1 MKWALKIIA
10 KIFMSRLPLSYGHW
24 QSLGLFRHGRMDS
37 IGYSVKIFDLHL
49 NRAFPDGLPPDAVI
63 LELGPGD
70 SLASALLG
78 YANGASLTYL
88 VDVGE
93 FARRDI
99 IFYQNLARY
108 IANRGLESPDF
119 SNTTSFD
126 DIVKISRARYL
137 TAGLSSLRSISSS
150 SVDFIWSHSVLE
162 HVRKNELPSFIA
174 ELKRILKP
182 SSFSSHN
189 VDYQDHL
196 DLSLNNLRF
205 SEKLWESDLFAKSG
219 FYTNRVPAVCLH
231 KMFKDVGFDI
241 LEEKFGKWPSL
252 PIKRNAIHSEFQK
265 FTDDQLINRTSH
277 LLLRT

>member
-10 KIFMSRLPLSYGHW
+10 KIFMSRLPLSYDYW
-24 QSLGLFRHGRMDS
+24 QSLGLFRHGSMDS
-37 IGYSVKIFDLHL
+37 IGYSVNIFELHL

-70 SLASALLG
+70 SLASAVLG

-99 IFYQNLARY
+99 IFYQNLA
-108 IANRGLESPDF
+108 IDIVNRGLDSPDF
-119 SNTTSFD
+119 SNITSFD
-126 DIVKISRARYL
+126 DILKVSRARYL
-137 TAGLSSLRSISSS
+137 TSGLSSLRSIPSS

-162 HVRKNELPSFIA
+162 HVRKNELPSFMA

-182 SSFSSHN
+182 SSISSHN
-189 VDYQDHL
+189 IDYQDHL

-205 SEKLWESDLFAKSG
+205 SEKLWESDFFAKSG

-241 LEEKFGKWPSL
+241 LEEEFGKWPSL
-252 PIKRNAIHSEFQK
+252 PIKRNAIHPEFQQ
-265 FTDDQLINRTSH
+265 FTDEQLINRTSH
-277 LLLRT
+277 LLLRI